1 MLDRPIV
8 IIDTKS
14 NQTAKVFELVAVV
27 VLVLAPIM
35 TDSGSRLTFFD
46 HCRDTSGKSL
56 YESVHH
62 GEQSCVPSRDML
74 SIAPVNHQTNTN
86 KQTNKQNR

>member
-14 NQTAKVFELVAVV
+14 NQTAKVFELVVAVV

-35 TDSGSRLTFFD
+35 TDSRSRLTFFA
-46 HCRDTSGKSL
+46 HCHDTSGKSL
-56 YESVHH
+56 YERIHH
-62 GEQSCVPSRDML
+62 GEQFCVLSRDMS
-74 SIAPVNHQTNTN
+74 SIAPV
-86 KQTNKQNR
+86 